1 MCMIKIQICMG
12 NNLNTNIAQ
21 TMPDVREE
29 DQLRADMY
37 SFIANMIRTEPSQ
50 ELIDSVKSL
59 SGDSSSIGSSIK
71 LISKL
76 ASTLHISEI
85 QQEYVNLFL
94 GVGRGELLPFAS
106 YYLTGFLND
115 KPLSKLRDDMNKL
128 GVVRLK
134 EVKEPE
140 DHVSSLFDIMAGLIT
155 GQFGKVYSISE
166 QSDFF
171 EKHLNSWV
179 HLLMSDIESAKTAVF
194 YAPIGSLGKE
204 FINIEREAFRMNI
217 SG

>member
-1 MCMIKIQICMG
+1 MG
-12 NNLNTNIAQ
+12 NNLNTNTAESICEIK
-21 TMPDVREE
+21 EE

-37 SFIANMIRTEPSQ
+37 SFLANMIRTEPSE
-50 ELIDSVKSL
+50 ELLASVKKL
-59 SGDSSSIGSSIK
+59 TGDNSSIGNSIK

-76 ASTLHISEI
+76 ASTMHISEI
-85 QQEYVNLFL
+85 QDEYVNLFL

-115 KPLSKLRDDMNKL
+115 KPLSKLRDDMNKI
-128 GVVRLK
+128 GVVRVK
-134 EVKEPE
+134 DVKEPE
-140 DHVSSLFDIMAGLIT
+140 DHISSLFDIMSGLIT
-155 GQFGKVYSISE
+155 GKFGKVYSIQE
-166 QSDFF
+166 QTVFF

-204 FINIEREAFRMNI
+204 FINIEREAFRMNV

>member
-1 MCMIKIQICMG
+1 MG
-12 NNLNTNIAQ
+12 NNLNTSTAQ
-21 TMPDVREE
+21 TMPEVREE

-50 ELIDSVKSL
+50 ELIDSVKTL
-59 SGDSSSIGSSIK
+59 SGDSSLIGSSIK

-76 ASTLHISEI
+76 ASTMHISEI
-85 QQEYVNLFL
+85 HDEYVNLFL

-115 KPLSKLRDDMNKL
+115 KPLSKLRDDMNEL

-140 DHVSSLFDIMAGLIT
+140 DHVSSLFDIMSGLIT
-155 GQFGKVYSISE
+155 GKFGKVYLISE
-166 QSDFF
+166 QSTFF

-204 FINIEREAFRMNI
+204 FINIEREAFKMNV

>member
-1 MCMIKIQICMG
+1 MNTTNVLSTYDIK
-12 NNLNTNIAQ
+12 
-21 TMPDVREE
+21 EE

-37 SFIANMIRTEPSQ
+37 SFIANLIRSEPSV
-50 ELIDSVKSL
+50 ELIETIKNLKGDKSN
-59 SGDSSSIGSSIK
+59 IGSAIK
-71 LISKL
+71 LLSKF
-76 ASTLHISEI
+76 ANSLHISEI
-85 QQEYVNLFL
+85 QDEYVSLFL

-115 KPLSKLRDDMNKL
+115 KPLSKLRDDMNKI

-140 DHVSSLFDIMAGLIT
+140 DHISSLFDIMSGLIT
-155 GQFGKVYSISE
+155 GKFGKQYTVSE

-171 EKHLNSWV
+171 EKHLNTWV
-179 HLLMSDIESAKTAVF
+179 HLLMTDIESAKTAVF
-194 YAPIGSLGKE
+194 YAPLGSLGKE

>member
-1 MCMIKIQICMG
+1 MWGII
-12 NNLNTNIAQ
+12 LNTTNVLSTYDIK
-21 TMPDVREE
+21 EE

-37 SFIANMIRTEPSQ
+37 SFIANLIRSEPSV
-50 ELIDSVKSL
+50 ELIETIKNLKGDKSN
-59 SGDSSSIGSSIK
+59 IGSAIK
-71 LISKL
+71 LLSKF
-76 ASTLHISEI
+76 ANSLHISEI
-85 QQEYVNLFL
+85 QDEYVSLFL

-115 KPLSKLRDDMNKL
+115 KPLSKLRDDMNKI

-140 DHVSSLFDIMAGLIT
+140 DHISSLFDIMSGLIT
-155 GQFGKVYSISE
+155 GKFGKQYTVSE

-171 EKHLNSWV
+171 EKHLNTWV
-179 HLLMSDIESAKTAVF
+179 HLLMTDIESAKTAVF
-194 YAPIGSLGKE
+194 YAPLGSLGKE

>member
-1 MCMIKIQICMG
+1 MG
-12 NNLNTNIAQ
+12 NNLNTSTAQ
-21 TMPDVREE
+21 TMPEVREE

-50 ELIDSVKSL
+50 ELIDSVKTL
-59 SGDSSSIGSSIK
+59 SGDSSLIGSSIK

-76 ASTLHISEI
+76 ASTMHISEI
-85 QQEYVNLFL
+85 HDEYVNLFL

-115 KPLSKLRDDMNKL
+115 KPLSKLRDDMNEL

-140 DHVSSLFDIMAGLIT
+140 DHVSSLFDIMSGLIT
-155 GQFGKVYSISE
+155 GKFGKVYSISE
-166 QSDFF
+166 QSTFF

-194 YAPIGSLGKE
+194 YVPIGSLGKE
-204 FINIEREAFRMNI
+204 FINIEREAFKMNV

>member
-1 MCMIKIQICMG
+1 MR
-12 NNLNTNIAQ
+12 NNLTTNTAQ

-85 QQEYVNLFL
+85 QDEYVNLFL

>member
-1 MCMIKIQICMG
+1 MG
-12 NNLNTNIAQ
+12 NNLNTNTAQ

-50 ELIDSVKSL
+50 ELIDSVKTL

-76 ASTLHISEI
+76 ASNLHISEI
-85 QQEYVNLFL
+85 QDEYVNLFL

-140 DHVSSLFDIMAGLIT
+140 DHVSSLFDIMSGLIT

>member
-1 MCMIKIQICMG
+1 
-12 NNLNTNIAQ
+12 LNTNTAQ
-21 TMPDVREE
+21 TVSDIKEE

-37 SFIANMIRTEPSQ
+37 CFLANMIRTEPSQ
-50 ELIDSVKSL
+50 ELLDSVKKL
-59 SGDSSSIGSSIK
+59 TGDDSSIGKSIK

-76 ASTLHISEI
+76 ASTMHISEI
-85 QQEYVNLFL
+85 QDEYVNLFV

-115 KPLSKLRDDMNKL
+115 KPLSKLRNNMNEL
-128 GVVRLK
+128 GVVRIK

-140 DHVSSLFDIMAGLIT
+140 DHVSSLFDIMSGMIT
-155 GQFGKVYSISE
+155 GQFGKQYSITE
-166 QSDFF
+166 QSNFF
-171 EKHLNSWV
+171 EKHLNSWI

-204 FINIEREAFRMNI
+204 FINIEREAFRMNV

>member
-1 MCMIKIQICMG
+1 MG
-12 NNLNTNIAQ
+12 NNLNTSTAQ
-21 TMPDVREE
+21 TVSDIKEE

-37 SFIANMIRTEPSQ
+37 SFLANMIRTEPSQ
-50 ELIDSVKSL
+50 ELLDSVKKL
-59 SGDSSSIGSSIK
+59 TGDDSSIGKSIK

-76 ASTLHISEI
+76 AATMHISEI
-85 QQEYVNLFL
+85 QDEYVNLFV

-115 KPLSKLRDDMNKL
+115 KPLSKLRNNMNEL
-128 GVVRLK
+128 GVVRIK

-140 DHVSSLFDIMAGLIT
+140 DHVSSLFDIMSGMIT
-155 GQFGKVYSISE
+155 GQFGKQYSITE
-166 QSDFF
+166 QSNFF
-171 EKHLNSWV
+171 EKHLNSWI

-204 FINIEREAFRMNI
+204 FINIEREAFRMNV

>member
-1 MCMIKIQICMG
+1 MG
-12 NNLNTNIAQ
+12 NNLNTSTAQ
-21 TMPDVREE
+21 TMPEVREE

-50 ELIDSVKSL
+50 ELIDSVKTL
-59 SGDSSSIGSSIK
+59 SGDSSLIGSSIK

-76 ASTLHISEI
+76 ASTMHISEI
-85 QQEYVNLFL
+85 HDEYVNLFL

-115 KPLSKLRDDMNKL
+115 KPLSKLRDDMNEL

-140 DHVSSLFDIMAGLIT
+140 DHVSSLFDIMSGLIT
-155 GQFGKVYSISE
+155 GKFGKVYLISE
-166 QSDFF
+166 QSTFF

-204 FINIEREAFRMNI
+204 FINIEREAFRMNV

>member
-1 MCMIKIQICMG
+1 MG
-12 NNLNTNIAQ
+12 NNLNTSAAQ
-21 TMPDVREE
+21 TMSDVREE

-50 ELIDSVKSL
+50 ELLDSVKNL
-59 SGDSSSIGSSIK
+59 SGDNSSIGSSIK

-76 ASTLHISEI
+76 ASSMHISEI
-85 QQEYVNLFL
+85 QDEYVSLFV

-140 DHVSSLFDIMAGLIT
+140 DHVSSLFDIMSGLIT
-155 GQFGKVYSISE
+155 GQFGKAYTISE

-171 EKHLNSWV
+171 EKHLNSWI

-204 FINIEREAFRMNI
+204 FINIERESFRMNVT
-217 SG
+217 G

>member
-1 MCMIKIQICMG
+1 MG
-12 NNLNTNIAQ
+12 NNLNTNTAQ

-76 ASTLHISEI
+76 ASTMHISEI
-85 QQEYVNLFL
+85 QDEYVNLFL

-115 KPLSKLRDDMNKL
+115 KPLSKLRDDMNKI
-128 GVVRLK
+128 GVVRVK
-134 EVKEPE
+134 DVKEPE
-140 DHVSSLFDIMAGLIT
+140 DHISSLFDIMSGLIT
-155 GQFGKVYSISE
+155 GKFGKVYSIQE
-166 QSDFF
+166 QTVFF

-194 YAPIGSLGKE
+194 YAPIGSLGNE
-204 FINIEREAFRMNI
+204 FINIEREAFRMNV

>member
-1 MCMIKIQICMG
+1 MG
-12 NNLNTNIAQ
+12 NNLNTSTAQ
-21 TMPDVREE
+21 NVSDIKEE

-37 SFIANMIRTEPSQ
+37 SFLANMIRTEPSQ
-50 ELIDSVKSL
+50 ELLDSVKKL
-59 SGDSSSIGSSIK
+59 TGDDSSIGKSIK

-76 ASTLHISEI
+76 ASTMHISEI
-85 QQEYVNLFL
+85 QDEYVNLFV

-115 KPLSKLRDDMNKL
+115 KPLSKLRNNMNEL
-128 GVVRLK
+128 GVVRIK

-140 DHVSSLFDIMAGLIT
+140 DHVSSLFDIMSGMIT
-155 GQFGKVYSISE
+155 GQFGKQYSITE
-166 QSDFF
+166 QSNFF
-171 EKHLNSWV
+171 EKHLNSWI

-204 FINIEREAFRMNI
+204 FINIEREAFRMNV

>member
-1 MCMIKIQICMG
+1 
-12 NNLNTNIAQ
+12 LNTNTAQ
-21 TMPDVREE
+21 TVYEIKEE

-37 SFIANMIRTEPSQ
+37 SFLANMIRTEPSQ
-50 ELIDSVKSL
+50 ELLDSVKKL
-59 SGDSSSIGSSIK
+59 TGDDSSIGKSIK

-76 ASTLHISEI
+76 ASTMHISEI
-85 QQEYVNLFL
+85 QDEYVNLFV

-115 KPLSKLRDDMNKL
+115 KPLSKLRNNMNEL
-128 GVVRLK
+128 GVVRIK

-140 DHVSSLFDIMAGLIT
+140 DHVSSLFDIMSGMIT
-155 GQFGKVYSISE
+155 GQFGKQYSITE
-166 QSDFF
+166 QSNFF
-171 EKHLNSWV
+171 EKHLNSWI

-204 FINIEREAFRMNI
+204 FINIEREAFRMNV

>member
-1 MCMIKIQICMG
+1 MG
-12 NNLNTNIAQ
+12 NNLNTNTAQ
-21 TMPDVREE
+21 TVYEIKEE

-37 SFIANMIRTEPSQ
+37 SFLANMIRTEPSQ
-50 ELIDSVKSL
+50 ELLDSVKKL
-59 SGDSSSIGSSIK
+59 TGDDSSIGKSIK

-76 ASTLHISEI
+76 ASAMHVSEI
-85 QQEYVNLFL
+85 QDEYVNLFV

-115 KPLSKLRDDMNKL
+115 KPLSKLRNDMNEL
-128 GVVRLK
+128 GVVRIK

-140 DHVSSLFDIMAGLIT
+140 DHVSSLFDIMSGMIT
-155 GQFGKVYSISE
+155 GQFGKQYSITE
-166 QSDFF
+166 QSNFF
-171 EKHLNSWV
+171 EKHLNSWI

-204 FINIEREAFRMNI
+204 FINIEREAFRMNV

>member
-1 MCMIKIQICMG
+1 MG
-12 NNLNTNIAQ
+12 NNLNTSTAQ
-21 TMPDVREE
+21 TMPEVREE

-50 ELIDSVKSL
+50 ELIDSVKTL
-59 SGDSSSIGSSIK
+59 SGDSSLIGSSIK

-76 ASTLHISEI
+76 ASTIHISEI
-85 QQEYVNLFL
+85 HDEYVNLFL

-115 KPLSKLRDDMNKL
+115 KPLSKLRDDMNEL

-140 DHVSSLFDIMAGLIT
+140 DHVSSLFDIMSGLIT
-155 GQFGKVYSISE
+155 GKFGKVYLISE
-166 QSDFF
+166 QSTFF

-194 YAPIGSLGKE
+194 YVPIGSLGKE
-204 FINIEREAFRMNI
+204 FINIEREAFKMNV

>member
-1 MCMIKIQICMG
+1 MG
-12 NNLNTNIAQ
+12 NNLNTSAAQ
-21 TMPDVREE
+21 TVSEIKEE

-37 SFIANMIRTEPSQ
+37 SFLANMIRTEPSQ
-50 ELIDSVKSL
+50 ELLDSVKKL
-59 SGDSSSIGSSIK
+59 TGDDSSIGKSIK

-76 ASTLHISEI
+76 ASTMHISEI
-85 QQEYVNLFL
+85 QDEYVNLFV

-115 KPLSKLRDDMNKL
+115 KPLSKLRNNMNEL
-128 GVVRLK
+128 GVVRIK

-140 DHVSSLFDIMAGLIT
+140 DHVSSLFDIMSGMIT
-155 GQFGKVYSISE
+155 GQFGKQYSITE
-166 QSDFF
+166 QSNFF
-171 EKHLNSWV
+171 EKHLNSWI

-204 FINIEREAFRMNI
+204 FINIEREAFRMNV

>member
-1 MCMIKIQICMG
+1 MG
-12 NNLNTNIAQ
+12 NNLNTSTAQ
-21 TMPDVREE
+21 TMPEVREE

-50 ELIDSVKSL
+50 ELIDSVKTL

-76 ASTLHISEI
+76 ASTMHISEI
-85 QQEYVNLFL
+85 HDEYVNLFL

-115 KPLSKLRDDMNKL
+115 KPLSKLRDDMNEL

-140 DHVSSLFDIMAGLIT
+140 DHVSSLFDIMSGLIT
-155 GQFGKVYSISE
+155 GKFGKVYLISE
-166 QSDFF
+166 QSTFF

-204 FINIEREAFRMNI
+204 FINIEREAFKMNV

>member
-1 MCMIKIQICMG
+1 MG
-12 NNLNTNIAQ
+12 NNLNTSTAQ

-29 DQLRADMY
+29 DQLRSDMY

-50 ELIDSVKSL
+50 ELIDSVKTL
-59 SGDSSSIGSSIK
+59 SGDGSSIGSSIK

-76 ASTLHISEI
+76 ASTMHISEI
-85 QQEYVNLFL
+85 QDEYVNLFL

-115 KPLSKLRDDMNKL
+115 KPLSKLRDDMNEL

-140 DHVSSLFDIMAGLIT
+140 DHVSSLFDIMSGLIT
-155 GQFGKVYSISE
+155 GKFGKVYSISE
-166 QSDFF
+166 QSTFF

-179 HLLMSDIESAKTAVF
+179 HLLMSDIELAKTAVF

>member
-1 MCMIKIQICMG
+1 MG
-12 NNLNTNIAQ
+12 NNLNTSTAQ
-21 TMPDVREE
+21 TVSDIKEE

-37 SFIANMIRTEPSQ
+37 SFLANMIRTEPSQ
-50 ELIDSVKSL
+50 ELLDSVKKL
-59 SGDSSSIGSSIK
+59 TGDDSSIGKSIK

-76 ASTLHISEI
+76 ASAMHVSEI
-85 QQEYVNLFL
+85 QDEYVNLFV

-115 KPLSKLRDDMNKL
+115 KPLSKLRNDMNEL
-128 GVVRLK
+128 GVVRIK

-140 DHVSSLFDIMAGLIT
+140 DHVSSLFDIMSGMIT
-155 GQFGKVYSISE
+155 GQFGKQYSITE
-166 QSDFF
+166 QSNFF
-171 EKHLNSWV
+171 EKHLNSWI

-204 FINIEREAFRMNI
+204 FINIEREAFRMNV

>member
-1 MCMIKIQICMG
+1 MG
-12 NNLNTNIAQ
+12 NNLNTSAAQ
-21 TMPDVREE
+21 TVTEIKEE
-29 DQLRADMY
+29 DQLRSDMY
-37 SFIANMIRTEPSQ
+37 SFLANMIRTEPSQ
-50 ELIDSVKSL
+50 ELLDSVKKL
-59 SGDSSSIGSSIK
+59 TGDDSSIGKSIK

-76 ASTLHISEI
+76 ASAMHVSEI
-85 QQEYVNLFL
+85 QDEYVNLFV

-115 KPLSKLRDDMNKL
+115 KPLSKLRNDMNEL
-128 GVVRLK
+128 GVVRIK

-140 DHVSSLFDIMAGLIT
+140 DHVSSLFDIMSGMIT
-155 GQFGKVYSISE
+155 GQFGKQYSITE
-166 QSDFF
+166 QSNFF
-171 EKHLNSWV
+171 EKHLNSWI

-204 FINIEREAFRMNI
+204 FINIEREAFRMNV

>member
-1 MCMIKIQICMG
+1 M
-12 NNLNTNIAQ
+12 NNISAQ
-21 TMPDVREE
+21 VMSDVKEE

-37 SFIANMIRTEPSQ
+37 SFIANMIRTEPS
-50 ELIDSVKSL
+50 EKLLNSVKNL
-59 SGDSSSIGSSIK
+59 SGDSSAIGSSIK
-71 LISKL
+71 LLSKL
-76 ASTLHISEI
+76 ANSMHISEI
-85 QQEYVNLFL
+85 QDEYVNLFL

-140 DHVSSLFDIMAGLIT
+140 DHISSLFDIMSGLIT
-155 GQFGKVYSISE
+155 GNFGKIYSISE
-166 QSDFF
+166 QFNFF

-204 FINIEREAFRMNI
+204 FITIEREAFRMNI

>member
-1 MCMIKIQICMG
+1 MG
-12 NNLNTNIAQ
+12 NNLNTSTAQ
-21 TMPDVREE
+21 TMPEVREE

-50 ELIDSVKSL
+50 ELIDSVKTL

-76 ASTLHISEI
+76 ASTMHISEI
-85 QQEYVNLFL
+85 HDEYVNLFL

-115 KPLSKLRDDMNKL
+115 KPLSKLRDDMNEL

-140 DHVSSLFDIMAGLIT
+140 DHVSSLFDIMSGLIT
-155 GQFGKVYSISE
+155 GKFGKVYLISE
-166 QSDFF
+166 QSTFF

>member
-1 MCMIKIQICMG
+1 MG
-12 NNLNTNIAQ
+12 NNLNTITAQ
-21 TMPDVREE
+21 TMPDVKEE

-50 ELIDSVKSL
+50 ELIDSVKTL
-59 SGDSSSIGSSIK
+59 SGDSSLIGSSIK

-76 ASTLHISEI
+76 ASTMHISEI
-85 QQEYVNLFL
+85 HDEYVNLFL

-115 KPLSKLRDDMNKL
+115 KPLSKLRDDMNEL

-140 DHVSSLFDIMAGLIT
+140 DHVSSLFDIMSGLIT
-155 GQFGKVYSISE
+155 GKFGKVYSISE
-166 QSDFF
+166 QSTFF

-194 YAPIGSLGKE
+194 YVPIGSLGKE
-204 FINIEREAFRMNI
+204 FINIEREAFKMNV

>member
-1 MCMIKIQICMG
+1 MG
-12 NNLNTNIAQ
+12 NNLNTSTAQ
-21 TMPDVREE
+21 TLFDIKEE

-50 ELIDSVKSL
+50 KLLDSVKNL
-59 SGDSSSIGSSIK
+59 SGDDSSIGGYIK

-76 ASTLHISEI
+76 ATTIHISEI
-85 QQEYVNLFL
+85 QEEYVNLFV

-115 KPLSKLRDDMNKL
+115 KPLSKLRDDMNQL
-128 GVVRLK
+128 RVIRLK

-140 DHVSSLFDIMAGLIT
+140 DHVSSLFDIMSALIT
-155 GQFGKVYSISE
+155 GKFGKQYSISE

-179 HLLMSDIESAKTAVF
+179 HLLMSDIESAKSAVF
-194 YAPIGSLGKE
+194 YAPIGSIGKE
-204 FINIEREAFRMNI
+204 FIHIEREAFRMNV

>member
-1 MCMIKIQICMG
+1 MG
-12 NNLNTNIAQ
+12 NNLNTNTAQ
-21 TMPDVREE
+21 TVYEIKEE

-37 SFIANMIRTEPSQ
+37 SFLANMIRTEPSQ
-50 ELIDSVKSL
+50 ELLDSVKKL
-59 SGDSSSIGSSIK
+59 TGDDSSIGKSIK

-76 ASTLHISEI
+76 ASTMHISEI
-85 QQEYVNLFL
+85 QDEYVNLFV

-115 KPLSKLRDDMNKL
+115 KPLSKLRNNMNEL
-128 GVVRLK
+128 GVVRIK

-140 DHVSSLFDIMAGLIT
+140 DHVSSLFDIMSGMIT
-155 GQFGKVYSISE
+155 GQFGKQYSITE
-166 QSDFF
+166 QSNFF
-171 EKHLNSWV
+171 EKHLNSWI

-204 FINIEREAFRMNI
+204 FINIEREAFRMNV

>member
-1 MCMIKIQICMG
+1 MG
-12 NNLNTNIAQ
+12 NNLNTSTAQ
-21 TMPDVREE
+21 TMPEVREE

-50 ELIDSVKSL
+50 ELIDSVKTL
-59 SGDSSSIGSSIK
+59 SGDSSLIGSSIK

-76 ASTLHISEI
+76 ASTMHISEI
-85 QQEYVNLFL
+85 HDEYVNLFL

-115 KPLSKLRDDMNKL
+115 KPLSKLRDDMNEL

-140 DHVSSLFDIMAGLIT
+140 DHVSSLFDIMSGLIT
-155 GQFGKVYSISE
+155 GKFGKVYLISE
-166 QSDFF
+166 QSTFF

-194 YAPIGSLGKE
+194 YVPIGSLGKE
-204 FINIEREAFRMNI
+204 FINIEREAFKMNV